1 MQQESHRAGQG
12 NLVMVCAA
20 GLALPRRVADQ
31 PNRMESNRLTL
42 EFLLCPLLSTPHV
55 MALPTHGSD

>member
-12 NLVMVCAA
+12 NVVTVCAA
-20 GLALPRRVADQ
+20 GLPLPRRVADQ

-42 EFLLCPLLSTPHV
+42 EFLFARALHTPR
-55 MALPTHGSD
+55 HGNAYPWL